1 MYYIF
6 TISQY
11 IYINELHLIGP
22 PRPLPPPLLSLPMQN
37 HIYVPAIYIFVPRNT
52 YLCTPCAPHTAARK
66 TKVLQKTIFS
76 ILFCPF
82 SQNLDWLAPS
92 CTGTH

>member
-22 PRPLPPPLLSLPMQN
+22 PPSPASSPALPPNAKPHICPRNIYICSPQYISLYPMCTPHCRKKNKSAAKDDFFYSFLPLLAES
-37 HIYVPAIYIFVPRNT
+37 
-52 YLCTPCAPHTAARK
+52 
-66 TKVLQKTIFS
+66 
-76 ILFCPF
+76 
-82 SQNLDWLAPS
+82 
-92 CTGTH
+92 